1 VLLTDIKRERE
12 AHQEEDEKMLNK
24 CNPYH
29 DKGIMINNIP
39 FSRKEVS
46 TFLALSAA
54 IALLLSSP
62 LVLFNLLLQPVQ
74 AQSSVTFRTTEPSRG
89 NDVCTSNTAM
99 ITFDAHGTPSSSNPQ
114 FVDITGGTFRITSI
128 HDGQTLYS
136 GNIYGGKYISTS
148 GGGNVGMS
156 AQANDVTNNTSSC
169 ISSGE
174 DISILTSCSTSDTNS
189 IDVYTPNRYELA
201 SFEGAVEC
209 SSQGDTQS
217 SSSSTTGGSQDGD
230 GDGILDANDNC
241 PNLPNTRC
249 YKEDTTR
256 IIVHNNR

>member
-1 VLLTDIKRERE
+1 MQQDILLNITPYLRRE
-12 AHQEEDEKMLNK
+12 
-24 CNPYH
+24 
-29 DKGIMINNIP
+29 ITI
-39 FSRKEVS
+39 S
-46 TFLALSAA
+46 LALSAA
-54 IALLLSSP
+54 ILMMLTISPQLYSSP
-62 LVLFNLLLQPVQ
+62 IPVQ
-74 AQSSVTFRTTEPSRG
+74 AQTTPNTFRTTEPSHG
-89 NDVCTSNTAM
+89 NDVCTSNTAT
-99 ITFDAHGTPSSSNPQ
+99 ITFDAHGTPSSTNPQ
-114 FVDITGGTFRITSI
+114 FVDINGGTFRITSI
-128 HDGQTLYS
+128 HNGQTLYS

-217 SSSSTTGGSQDGD
+217 SSSTTGGSQDGD

-241 PNLPNTRC
+241 PNLPHTRC
-249 YKEDTTR
+249 YKEGDTALV
-256 IIVHNNR
+256 VHNSNR